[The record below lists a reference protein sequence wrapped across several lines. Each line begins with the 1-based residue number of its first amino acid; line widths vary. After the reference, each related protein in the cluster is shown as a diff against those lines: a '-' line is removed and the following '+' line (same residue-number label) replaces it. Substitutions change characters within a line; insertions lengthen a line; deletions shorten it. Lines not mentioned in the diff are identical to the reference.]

1 MYNMFLKQENPEMD
15 DFEEKNVG
23 SEGNIS
29 IFKIFLTDTLAKIS
43 QNIFAHFFRT
53 F

>member
-1 MYNMFLKQENPEMD
+1 MFLKQENPEMD
-15 DFEEKNVG
+15 DFEEEKKVG
-23 SEGNIS
+23 SEGKIS
-29 IFKIFLTDTLAKIS
+29 ILKIFLTDTLAKIS